1 MAHTKAKG
9 ASKLGRD
16 SKAKRL
22 GVKLFGGQK
31 VKAGQIVVRQRGTK
45 WHLGEGVDKGGDD
58 TIFALKDGIVVFSR
72 RKKFTLRGRPRSK
85 TLVSVNSL

>member
-31 VKAGQIVVRQRGTK
+31 VRKGQIILRQRGTK
-45 WHLGEGVDKGGDD
+45 WHFGPNVSKGGDD
-58 TIFALKDGIVVFSR
+58 TLFALKDGIVSFEH
-72 RKKFTLRGRPRSK
+72 RKIFTPTGRPKMK
-85 TLVSVNSL
+85 TFVKVK